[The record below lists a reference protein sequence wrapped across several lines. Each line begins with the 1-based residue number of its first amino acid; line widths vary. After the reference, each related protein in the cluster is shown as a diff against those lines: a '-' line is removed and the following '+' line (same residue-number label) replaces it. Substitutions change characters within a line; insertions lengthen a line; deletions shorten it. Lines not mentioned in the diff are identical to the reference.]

1 MAKRIDYATVFGLFG
16 SFTLITGAVLLGGS
30 LASFFNLP
38 SVLLVL
44 GGTFLVTMISF
55 SLSEVMR
62 AQKVIFGTLFA
73 KSISPDYA
81 AYSMLE
87 LADKCRGK
95 GVLHLQNYIQTLDED
110 SFQRKSLQLV
120 IDGLPAD
127 EVSRILQNDLS
138 GMIARHNSTSGVLR
152 KAAEVAPAMGLIGT
166 LVGLVQMLGNLN
178 DPESIGPA
186 MAVALLTTFYGAVL
200 ANMFF
205 NPLAS
210 KLERNSAEEVLLN
223 RVFMLGAQSIGR
235 QENPRR
241 LEMLLNTLLPPAS
254 RVQYYS

>member
-1 MAKRIDYATVFGLFG
+1 MNRFDLATVLGLFG
-16 SFTLITGAVLLGGS
+16 SFALVTSAVLLGGS

-44 GGTFLVTMISF
+44 GGTFLVTTISF
-55 SLSEVMR
+55 SLSEVIR
-62 AQKVIFGTLFA
+62 AQKLIVGTLFT
-73 KSISPDYA
+73 KNLSPDFA

-95 GVLHLQNYIQTLDED
+95 GVLHLQNYIQMLEED

-120 IDGLPAD
+120 IDGLPAE
-127 EVSRILQNDLS
+127 EVNRILQNDLN
-138 GMIARHNSTSGVLR
+138 GMIARHNTSSGVLR

-178 DPESIGPA
+178 DPSTIGPA

-223 RVFMLGAQSIGR
+223 RVFMLGAASIGR

>member
-1 MAKRIDYATVFGLFG
+1 MNKLDIATVLGLFG
-16 SFTLITGAVLLGGS
+16 SFTLVTGAVLMGGAV
-30 LASFFNLP
+30 ASFFNLP

-44 GGTFLVTMISF
+44 GGTFLVTTISF
-55 SLSEVMR
+55 SMQEVVR
-62 AQKVIFGTLFA
+62 AQKLIASTIFTRR
-73 KSISPDYA
+73 ITPDYA
-81 AYSMLE
+81 AYSMLD
-87 LADKCRGK
+87 LAEKCRGK
-95 GVLHLQNYIQTLDED
+95 GVLQLQSHLLSLADD

-120 IDGLPAD
+120 VDGLPVE
-127 EVSRILQNDLS
+127 EVSRILQNDLN
-138 GMIARHNSTSGVLR
+138 GMIARHNSGSGVLR

-178 DPESIGPA
+178 DPTSIGPA

-205 NPLAS
+205 SPLAS

-223 RVFMLGAQSIGR
+223 RVFMLGATSIGR

-254 RVQYYS
+254 RVQYFS